1 MNFNKCNNSYSDNK
15 ILNNNYKYLIYK
27 KIQIHI
33 NNNFSNKKINLIKII
48 FIKNQKFNIEE
59 TKYTINLNIILILYN
74 NNIDKRNNAKLIL
87 I

>member
-15 ILNNNYKYLIYK
+15 ILNNNYQYLIYK

-74 NNIDKRNNAKLIL
+74 NNIDKSK
-87 I
+87 